1 MQDYLGY
8 LKLARSLA
16 SAQNLSI
23 KFEDESTA
31 MPRTDGRTL
40 YLPRPNPLWSAKDWS
55 IWNDACWHE
64 IGHNFPENRDIF
76 QELRAQKIDCTSL
89 FGSVLNLTDDYR
101 VDKTRTKRYY
111 GMMEAN
117 AVAIP
122 HHVQSFAKKL
132 KENPDKLR
140 DDQGLKV
147 VATMMTFDAKMRA
160 AFNPAMAGMDAY
172 TESLLDAEA
181 KGWIAKLVAEYS
193 EKYCNNKTAKQE
205 LDLVRDIFTN
215 VFKIPPQDAGDGQGS
230 GEGEGEGEGES
241 DGDESEERDGEA
253 KSKKGKKA
261 KFGSVSYEEWL
272 KHPHTPAGK
281 PPSGCLIEYSDN
293 AAARDYEPHTDETNH
308 IYDIVSGDQPSSRGY
323 QALTAGYVKEAV
335 QQMGIHTIVGAARR
349 LLQVETR
356 KRPHFN
362 QKRGRL
368 DASKLYRVTIPESS
382 VSERLFKTK
391 DESKALDTAVSVLVD
406 YSGSMNSKEKIG
418 TAAATACALNELF
431 RTLRVNCEILGFS
444 EINFRNNATFVFKP
458 FNQQVSDDNLAE
470 YMSIASCAMGNNCD
484 GDNILIAAHRLK
496 QQKQP
501 RKVLIVLSDGS
512 PCGGLGDIDGF
523 TKQVIQKIE
532 SEREIDIIGI
542 GIQDCNVKRLYK
554 TNQVVNNLNE
564 LPTKL
569 IDTLENILL
578 ERKVK

>member
-40 YLPRPNPLWSAKDWS
+40 YLPRPNPLWSAKDWN

-76 QELRAQKIDCTSL
+76 KELKAQKIDCASL
-89 FGSVLNLTDDYR
+89 FGGVLNLTDDYR
-101 VDKTRTKRYY
+101 VDKTRTTRYY

-147 VATMMTFDAKMRA
+147 VATMMTFDAKMRSD
-160 AFNPAMAGMDAY
+160 FNPAMAGMDAY

-181 KGWIAKLVAEYS
+181 KGWLAKLLAEYS
-193 EKYCNNKTAKQE
+193 EKYRNNKTAKQE
-205 LDLVRDIFTN
+205 LDLVRDIFTK

-230 GEGEGEGEGES
+230 GEGEDEGEGES
-241 DGDESEERDGEA
+241 GGDESEERDGEA

-261 KFGSVSYEEWL
+261 MFGSFSYEEWL
-272 KHPHTPAGK
+272 KHPHTPDGT
-281 PPSGCLIEYSDN
+281 PPGGCHIEYSDN
-293 AAARDYEPHTDETNH
+293 AAARDYEPHTDETNK
-308 IYDIVSGDQPSSRGY
+308 IYDIASGDEPSSRGY
-323 QALTAGYVKEAV
+323 QALTAGYVKEAM
-335 QQMGIHTIVGAARR
+335 QQMGIHAIVGAARR

-391 DESKALDTAVSVLVD
+391 DESKALDTAVSVLID
-406 YSGSMNSKEKIG
+406 YSGSMSSVSKIG
-418 TAAATACALNELF
+418 TAAAAACALNELF

-444 EINFRNNATFVFKP
+444 EINPRNNATFVFKP

-470 YMSIASCAMGNNCD
+470 YMSIASRAMSNNCD
-484 GDNILIAAHRLK
+484 GDNILIATNRLK

-512 PCGGLGDIDGF
+512 PCGGFGDIDGF

-542 GIQDCNVKRLYK
+542 GIQDRNVQRLYK
-554 TNQVVNNLNE
+554 TNQVVNNLSE

>member
-23 KFEDESTA
+23 NFEDESTA

-40 YLPRPNPLWSAKDWS
+40 YLSRPNPLWSAKDWN

-76 QELRAQKIDCTSL
+76 KELKAQKIDCTSL

-122 HHVQSFAKKL
+122 HHVQNFAKKL
-132 KENPDKLR
+132 KDNPEKLA
-140 DDQGLKV
+140 DQGLKV
-147 VATMMTFDAKMRA
+147 VATMMTFDAKMRSD
-160 AFNPAMAGMDAY
+160 FNPAMAGMDAY

-181 KGWIAKLVAEYS
+181 KGWLTKLVAEYS

-230 GEGEGEGEGES
+230 GNGEDGGEGES
-241 DGDESEERDGEA
+241 DGGESDGRDGKA
-253 KSKKGKKA
+253 QSKKGKKT
-261 KFGSVSYEEWL
+261 KFDSISYEEWL
-272 KHPHTPAGK
+272 KHPHSPEGGK
-281 PPSGCLIEYSDN
+281 PSGCRIEYSDSTL
-293 AAARDYEPHTDETNH
+293 ARGYQPHTDETNK
-308 IYDIVSGDQPSSRGY
+308 IYDMLKGESPTGRRWH
-323 QALTAGYVKEAV
+323 ALTSAQVKSAV
-335 QQMGIHTIVGAARR
+335 QQMGIHAIVGAARR

-391 DESKALDTAVSVLVD
+391 DESRALDTAVSVLVD
-406 YSGSMNSKEKIG
+406 YSGSMVDRNKIG
-418 TAAATACALNELF
+418 TAAAAACALNELF

-444 EINFRNNATFVFKP
+444 EIGSRNNATFVFKP
-458 FNQQVSDDNLAE
+458 FNHPVSDDNLAE
-470 YMSIASCAMGNNCD
+470 YMSIASCAMANNCD
-484 GDNILIAAHRLK
+484 GDNILIAANRLK
-496 QQKQP
+496 LQKQP

-512 PCGGLGDIDGF
+512 PCGGTGDIDGF
-523 TKQVIQKIE
+523 TKQVIKKIE

-542 GIQDCNVKRLYK
+542 GIQDRNVQRLYK
-554 TNQVVNNLNE
+554 TNQVVKNLEE

>member
-23 KFEDESTA
+23 VFEDEHTA

-40 YLPRPNPLWSAKDWS
+40 YLPRPNPLWSAKDWN

-76 QELRAQKIDCTSL
+76 KELKAQKIDCTSL

-122 HHVQSFAKKL
+122 HHAQNFAKKL

-147 VATMMTFDAKMRA
+147 IATMMTFDAKMRA
-160 AFNPAMAGMDAY
+160 DFNPAMSGMDAY

-181 KGWIAKLVAEYS
+181 KAWLAKLTAEYS

-230 GEGEGEGEGES
+230 GEGEGEGEGE
-241 DGDESEERDGEA
+241 GD
-253 KSKKGKKA
+253 
-261 KFGSVSYEEWL
+261 YEEWL
-272 KHPHTPAGK
+272 KHPHTPDGK
-281 PPSGCLIEYSDN
+281 PPAGCHLEYSDS
-293 AAARDYEPHTDETNH
+293 ADARHYEPHTDETNR
-308 IYDIVSGDQPSSRGY
+308 IYDMASGDKPSSRGY
-323 QALTAGYVKEAV
+323 QVLTAGYVKKAV
-335 QQMGIHTIVGAARR
+335 QQMGIHAIVGAARR

-391 DESKALDTAVSVLVD
+391 DESRALDTAVSVLVD
-406 YSGSMNSKEKIG
+406 YSGSMGSKDKIG
-418 TAAATACALNELF
+418 TAAAAACALNELF

-444 EINFRNNATFVFKP
+444 EIGSRNNATFVFKP

-470 YMSIASCAMGNNCD
+470 YMSDASCAMSNNCD
-484 GDNILIAAHRLK
+484 GDNILIAANRLK

-512 PCGGLGDIDGF
+512 PCGGIGDIDGF
-523 TKQVIQKIE
+523 TKQVIKKIE

-542 GIQDCNVKRLYK
+542 GIQDRNVQRLYK
-554 TNQVVNNLNE
+554 TNQVVNNLSE

>member
-76 QELRAQKIDCTSL
+76 KELKAQKIDCSSL
-89 FGSVLNLTDDYR
+89 FGIVLNLTDDYR

-122 HHVQSFAKKL
+122 HHVQGFAKKL
-132 KENPDKLR
+132 KENPSKLR

-160 AFNPAMAGMDAY
+160 DFNPAMSGMDAY

-181 KGWIAKLVAEYS
+181 KAWLAKLIAEYS

-205 LDLVRDIFTN
+205 LELVRDIFTN

-230 GEGEGEGEGES
+230 GEGEGESES
-241 DGDESEERDGEA
+241 DNDESDERDGEA

-261 KFGSVSYEEWL
+261 KFGTVSYEEWL
-272 KHPHTPAGK
+272 KHPHSPEGGK
-281 PPSGCLIEYSDN
+281 PSGCRIEYSDSTS
-293 AAARDYEPHTDETNH
+293 ARDYQPHTDETNR
-308 IYDIVSGDQPSSRGY
+308 IYDIAGGDKPTSRGY

-335 QQMGIHTIVGAARR
+335 QRMGIHAIVGAARR

-391 DESKALDTAVSVLVD
+391 DESRALDTAVSVLVD
-406 YSGSMNSKEKIG
+406 YSGSMGSKDKIG
-418 TAAATACALNELF
+418 TAAAAACALNELF

-444 EINFRNNATFVFKP
+444 EISSRNNATFVFKP
-458 FNQQVSDDNLAE
+458 FNKAVSDDSLAE
-470 YMSIASCAMGNNCD
+470 YMSDASCAMCNNCD
-484 GDNILIAAHRLK
+484 GDNILIAANRLK

-512 PCGGLGDIDGF
+512 PCGGYGDIDGF
-523 TKQVIQKIE
+523 TKQVIKKIE

-542 GIQDCNVKRLYK
+542 GIQDRNVRRLYK
-554 TNQVVNNLNE
+554 TNRVVNNLSD